1 MPLSIQ
7 VAGAAKDQLVLSLSA
22 LLLNDAGVDINADN
36 LTSVATASG
45 NKTASYLP
53 ALFAS
58 LIEKSGGVDKFMAGP
73 SAGSGKFG
81 LFYFF

>member
-1 MPLSIQ
+1 MSLSIQ

-22 LLLNDAGVDINADN
+22 ILLSDAGVDVSADN
-36 LTSVATASG
+36 LNSVVSASG

-58 LIEKSGGVDKFMAGP
+58 LIEKSGGVDKFLAGP
-73 SAGSGKFG
+73 SAGGSGE
-81 LFYFF
+81 

>member
-1 MPLSIQ
+1 MSLSIQ

-22 LLLNDAGVDINADN
+22 ILLSDAGVDVSADN
-36 LTSVATASG
+36 LNSVASASG

-58 LIEKSGGVDKFMAGP
+58 LIEKSGGVDKFLAGP
-73 SAGSGKFG
+73 SAGGSGK
-81 LFYFF
+81 

>member
-1 MPLSIQ
+1 MSLSIQ

-22 LLLNDAGVDINADN
+22 ILLSDAGVDVSADN
-36 LTSVATASG
+36 LNSVVSASG

-58 LIEKSGGVDKFMAGP
+58 LIEKSGGVDKFLAGP
-73 SAGSGKFG
+73 SAGGSGK
-81 LFYFF
+81 